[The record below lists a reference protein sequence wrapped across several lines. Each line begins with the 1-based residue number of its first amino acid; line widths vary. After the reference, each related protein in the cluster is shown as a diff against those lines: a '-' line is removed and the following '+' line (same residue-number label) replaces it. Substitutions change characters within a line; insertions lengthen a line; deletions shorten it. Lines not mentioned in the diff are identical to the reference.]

1 MFTPKVMVVV
11 MPEAVSAKVCTL
23 FITKMV
29 VFDSINGLTNHDGMS
44 LAGYVEEVISLL
56 LEVTYTTTE
65 IEKVNYSSHSKYMPA
80 IPKTLKV
87 ELAEELVVLE
97 ELVEPVELV
106 VTEEVTTKTNQTV
119 LAVLLVPE
127 VTQVLAVVI
136 TVTVLVLEVLEDKA
150 ELAVQVVPVETA
162 VATVHPV
169 QAETLVQQVTL
180 VHQEVQVLTETLV
193 AVAVVHQVL
202 AVRQVLVVLAVAQQD
217 ITYKTVIT

>member
-1 MFTPKVMVVV
+1 MFTPKVTVVV
-11 MPEAVSAKVCTL
+11 TPEVVSAKVCTP

-29 VFDSINGLTNHDGMS
+29 VSVSINGLTNHDGTS
-44 LAGYVEEVISLL
+44 LAEYVEEAISSL

-97 ELVEPVELV
+97 ELVEPVVLV
-106 VTEEVTTKTNQTV
+106 VTEKVITKTNQTL

-136 TVTVLVLEVLEDKA
+136 TVTVLVLEVLEVLADKVVQA
-150 ELAVQVVPVETA
+150 VLAETA
-162 VATVHPV
+162 VASVQPV
-169 QAETLVQQVTL
+169 EAVQQEILVLVEQQVT
-180 VHQEVQVLTETLV
+180 QVLTET
-193 AVAVVHQVL
+193 AVAVTVVPVVHE
-202 AVRQVLVVLAVAQQD
+202 VLVVLAVQPVVQQD
-217 ITYKTVIT
+217 ITYKTVII

>member
-1 MFTPKVMVVV
+1 MFTPKVTVLVT
-11 MPEAVSAKVCTL
+11 PEVVSAKVCTP

-29 VFDSINGLTNHDGMS
+29 VFVSINGLTNHDGTS
-44 LAGYVEEVISLL
+44 LAEYVEEAISSL

-87 ELAEELVVLE
+87 ELAEELVFLE
-97 ELVEPVELV
+97 ERVEPVELV

-136 TVTVLVLEVLEDKA
+136 TVTVLVLEVLEV
-150 ELAVQVVPVETA
+150 LAYKVVQAVLAETA
-162 VATVHPV
+162 VASVQPV
-169 QAETLVQQVTL
+169 EAVQQEILVLVEQQVT
-180 VHQEVQVLTETLV
+180 QVLTET
-193 AVAVVHQVL
+193 AVAVTVVPVVH
-202 AVRQVLVVLAVAQQD
+202 QVLVVLAVQPVVQQD
-217 ITYKTVIT
+217 ITYKTVII